1 MTSEKHPMI
10 EAVEDVTQRLDALCD
25 QIEAAQNWIV
35 DATNE
40 SQRIKRI
47 LFEIN
52 LKLPYQLKEKN
63 NGA

>member
-1 MTSEKHPMI
+1 MV
-10 EAVEDVTQRLDALCD
+10 EAVEDLTQRVDALCD

-63 NGA
+63 NGI

>member
-1 MTSEKHPMI
+1 MSNKHPMV
-10 EAVEDVTQRLDALCD
+10 EAVEDLTQRVDALCD

-63 NGA
+63 NGI